1 MKAEGGDYDSGD
13 EHGYEQGSEGEE
25 WLGDSYGEYSY
36 GEGSYG
42 EDCYGE
48 DCYGEV
54 VSSWGAG
61 HDEPDEDGGE
71 WGEPEY

>member
-13 EHGYEQGSEGEE
+13 EHGYEQGSDGEE

-42 EDCYGE
+42 E
-48 DCYGEV
+48 V

-61 HDEPDEDGGE
+61 QDEPDEDGGA